1 MAAQVNEFFPIKEKE
16 NATRSGLKIYLEYAL
31 GIIISPGKAI
41 AKLINDPYRFK
52 VGLFCVLALGVI
64 YAVTAFRLYSVG
76 IPATT
81 PPVLKLPVDQYYLY
95 EGFFMLPVDLAGWLL
110 MGSTIYLIASKSK
123 RDYKDVLAV
132 LGLPY
137 AILVLPFMWLPET
150 IVAFAWPHVWTSNW
164 WTILTPIRSALGTI
178 WVYIGCVLAVKE
190 LYALSLRRSLLL
202 AFAGL
207 IVGLGTCM
215 IFIR

>member
-1 MAAQVNEFFPIKEKE
+1 MAVEVKNLEEHIAGPGPMKY
-16 NATRSGLKIYLEYAL
+16 LKYAL
-31 GIIISPGKAI
+31 DILIAPKRAI
-41 AKLINDPYRFK
+41 LTLIDDPLRFK
-52 VGLFCVLALGVI
+52 VGLFSVLALGVL
-64 YAVTAFRLYSVG
+64 YAVTAFRLYSLG
-76 IPATT
+76 IPATI
-81 PPVLKLPVDQYYLY
+81 PPPFLRLPADTYYFY
-95 EGFFMLPVDLAGWLL
+95 EGFFMIPVDLAGWLL
-110 MGSTIYLIASKSK
+110 MGSTIYLINSRST
-123 RDYKDVLAV
+123 RDYKDLLAA

-137 AILVLPFMWLPET
+137 AVLVLPFMWLPET
-150 IVAFAWPHVWTSNW
+150 VVAFAWPQVWLSGW

-190 LYALSLRRSLLL
+190 LYKLSLRRSLLV

>member
-1 MAAQVNEFFPIKEKE
+1 MAAQANNFFPGRES
-16 NATRSGLKIYLEYAL
+16 TGRSGFIKYLKY
-31 GIIISPGKAI
+31 GVDIIISPQRAV
-41 AKLINDPYRFK
+41 LNLVDDPQRFK
-52 VGLFCVLALGVI
+52 VGLFCVLALGVL
-64 YAVTAFRLYSVG
+64 YAITAFRLYTVG

-81 PPVLKLPVDQYYLY
+81 PPFLKLPADSYYLY
-95 EGFFMLPVDLAGWLL
+95 EVFFVIPVDLAGWLL
-110 MGSTIYLIASKSK
+110 MGSTIFLLHSQSK

-137 AILVLPFMWLPET
+137 AILVFPLMWLPET
-150 IVAFAWPHVWTSNW
+150 VVAFGWPQIWMSDW
-164 WTILTPIRSALGTI
+164 WQFMTPIRSALGTI

-190 LYALSLRRSLLL
+190 LYGSSWLRSLPI

>member
-1 MAAQVNEFFPIKEKE
+1 MSAQVNEFPDE
-16 NATRSGLKIYLEYAL
+16 NIVRPGPAKYLKYVLD
-31 GIIISPGKAI
+31 IIIAPQKAI
-41 AKLINDPYRFK
+41 LQLVDDPYRFR
-52 VGLFCVLALGVI
+52 VGLFSVLALGVL

-76 IPATT
+76 IPATI
-81 PPVLKLPVDQYYLY
+81 PPPFLRLPAGAYYFY
-95 EGFFMLPVDLAGWLL
+95 EGFFMIPVDLAGWLL
-110 MGSTIYLIASKSK
+110 MGSTVYLIHSKSN

-150 IVAFAWPHVWTSNW
+150 VVAFAWPQVWLSDW
-164 WTILTPIRSALGTI
+164 WTILTPIRSALGTV
-178 WVYIGCVLAVKE
+178 WVYIGCVVAVKE
-190 LYALSLRRSLLL
+190 LYKFSLPRSLLI

>member
-1 MAAQVNEFFPIKEKE
+1 MAAQASKFLNENTVRTGPAKY
-16 NATRSGLKIYLEYAL
+16 LKYAL
-31 GIIISPGKAI
+31 DITISPRRAI
-41 AKLINDPYRFK
+41 LSLVDDPHRFR
-52 VGLFCVLALGVI
+52 VGLFCVLALGVL

-81 PPVLKLPVDQYYLY
+81 PPFLRLPTNTYYLY
-95 EGFFMLPVDLAGWLL
+95 EVFFVIPVDLAGWLL
-110 MGSTIYLIASKSK
+110 MGSTIYLVHLKSK

-137 AILVLPFMWLPET
+137 GILVFPFMWLPET
-150 IVAFAWPHVWTSNW
+150 IVAFGWPHIWLTNW
-164 WTILTPIRSALGTI
+164 WQIMTPIRSALGTI
-178 WVYIGCVLAVKE
+178 WVYVGCVLAVKE
-190 LYALSLRRSLLL
+190 LYALSLRRSLLI